1 MYYFLL
7 NIQIGFV
14 DKSLKTF
21 ASEKEALKEVHEL
34 SGRLNKL
41 VKRNGNLDFQLS
53 TKLEDAVD
61 TFGFILDYVDIA
73 P

>member
-1 MYYFLL
+1 M
-7 NIQIGFV
+7 